1 MDLSR
6 QMACQR
12 TTDDSVMLSV
22 SYPVSHQQKKT
33 APNVTRVKEHRHP
46 STLDR
51 KGGMKE
57 EHSSEDF
64 K

>member
-1 MDLSR
+1 MDVSC

-33 APNVTRVKEHRHP
+33 APNVTRVKEHP

-51 KGGMKE
+51 KGGMKD
-57 EHSSEDF
+57 EHGSEDF

>member
-1 MDLSR
+1 MDVSR

-22 SYPVSHQQKKT
+22 SYPVSHQQKTT
-33 APNVTRVKEHRHP
+33 APPNVTRVKERP
-46 STLDR
+46 STLNR
-51 KGGMKE
+51 KGGMKD
-57 EHSSEDF
+57 EHGSEDF